1 MFFLD
6 RALDFVV
13 RRGSLTV
20 IDARGRTT
28 RFGDGMGKSVTIR
41 LNDKF
46 LQRRIFRDPGLAI
59 GEAYMDGW
67 WDCEEIDTLICKLL
81 RSGLQ
86 DAVKRDWS
94 ILWPIAL
101 AAIFNRQ
108 NKRRAQKDVRAH
120 YSLGNDLFQKM
131 LDPLMLY
138 TCGYWN
144 NAASLEQA
152 QINKLEL
159 ICRKLELKPGMRV
172 LDIGCGW
179 GGFGKY
185 AAQNHGVSVVGVTV
199 SKEQMALGQ
208 ELCQGLPVEFL
219 LSDFRQLNERFDRV
233 VAIGMIEHIGY
244 KNYRT
249 CMKVVHRCLDDD
261 GLFLL
266 HTIGEIRSV
275 TVTDPW
281 TEKYIFPGSMLPST
295 KQLGQAT
302 ENLFVMEDW
311 HNFGADYDKTLMAW
325 YANFERSWDSIK
337 RNYDD
342 RFFRMWKY
350 FLLSTA
356 GSLRARRNQLWQIVF
371 SKRGVIGG
379 YQSYRP

>member
-1 MFFLD
+1 MSASSLESAVRKLLEHTDIRINGNNRWDIQVHDNRFYK
-6 RALDFVV
+6 RAV
-13 RRGSLTV
+13 
-20 IDARGRTT
+20 
-28 RFGDGMGKSVTIR
+28 
-41 LNDKF
+41 
-46 LQRRIFRDPGLAI
+46 
-59 GEAYMDGW
+59 GEAELGLGESYMDGW
-67 WDCEEIDTLICKLL
+67 WDCDEIDTLICKLL

-86 DAVKRDWS
+86 DVVRRNWS

-101 AAIFNRQ
+101 AAVFNRQ
-108 NKRRAQKDVRAH
+108 KKRRAQKDVGAH

-138 TCGYWN
+138 TCGYWR

-185 AAQNHGVSVVGVTV
+185 AAENHGVSVVGVTV
-199 SKEQMALGQ
+199 SKEQVALGQ
-208 ELCQGLPVEFL
+208 ELCQGLPVEFR
-219 LSDFRQLNERFDRV
+219 LSDFRQLNEPFDRV

-249 CMKVVHRCLDDD
+249 FMKVAHRCLNDD

-266 HTIGEIRSV
+266 QTIGEIRSV

-337 RNYDD
+337 RNYDA

-356 GSLRARRNQLWQIVF
+356 GSFRARRNQLWQIVF

-379 YQSYRP
+379 YQSFRL

>member
-1 MFFLD
+1 MRASRLEAAVRKLLEHTDIRINGKNRWDIQVHDTRFYK
-6 RALDFVV
+6 RAL
-13 RRGSLTV
+13 GEAEL
-20 IDARGRTT
+20 G
-28 RFGDGMGKSVTIR
+28 
-41 LNDKF
+41 
-46 LQRRIFRDPGLAI
+46 I
-59 GEAYMDGW
+59 GESYMDGW
-67 WDCEEIDTLICKLL
+67 WDCDEIDTLIFKLL
-81 RSGLQ
+81 RGGLQ
-86 DAVKRDWS
+86 DVVRRNWS

-101 AAIFNRQ
+101 AAVFNRQ
-108 NKRRAQKDVRAH
+108 NKRRAQRDVGGH

-131 LDPLMLY
+131 LDPFMSY

-172 LDIGCGW
+172 LDFGCGW

-185 AAQNHGVSVVGVTV
+185 AAEHHGVSVVGVTV
-199 SKEQMALGQ
+199 SKEQVALGQ
-208 ELCQGLPVEFL
+208 ELCQGLPVEFRL
-219 LSDFRQLNERFDRV
+219 TDFRQLNERFDRV
-233 VAIGMIEHIGY
+233 VAVGIIEHIGY

-249 CMKVVHRCLDDD
+249 FMKVAHRCLEDD

-266 HTIGEIRSV
+266 QTIGEIRSV
-275 TVTDPW
+275 KVTDPW
-281 TEKYIFPGSMLPST
+281 TEKYIFPGSMLPSI
-295 KQLGQAT
+295 KQLGKAT
-302 ENLFVMEDW
+302 ENLFVMEDL

-337 RNYDD
+337 QNYDD

-356 GSLRARRNQLWQIVF
+356 GSFRARRNQLWQIVF
-371 SKRGVIGG
+371 SKQGVIGG
-379 YQSYRP
+379 YQSYRL

>member
-1 MFFLD
+1 M
-6 RALDFVV
+6 RASSLEAAV
-13 RRGSLTV
+13 RKLLEHTDIRINGNNRWDIRV
-20 IDARGRTT
+20 HDN
-28 RFGDGMGKSVTIR
+28 RFYKRAVGEAELG
-41 LNDKF
+41 
-46 LQRRIFRDPGLAI
+46 I
-59 GEAYMDGW
+59 GESYMDGW
-67 WDCEEIDTLICKLL
+67 WDCDEIDTLICKLL

-86 DAVKRDWS
+86 DAVKRNWS

-101 AAIFNRQ
+101 AAVFNRQ
-108 NKRRAQKDVRAH
+108 NKRRAQKDVGGH

-185 AAQNHGVSVVGVTV
+185 AAQNHGVSVVGVTI

-219 LSDFRQLNERFDRV
+219 LTDFRQLNERFDRV

-249 CMKVVHRCLDDD
+249 FMKVVHRCLDDD

-325 YANFERSWDSIK
+325 YANFERSWDSLK

-356 GSLRARRNQLWQIVF
+356 GSFRARRNQLWQIVF

-379 YQSYRP
+379 YQSYRL

>member
-1 MFFLD
+1 M
-6 RALDFVV
+6 RASRLEAAV
-13 RRGSLTV
+13 RKLLEHTDIRINGNNRWDIQV
-20 IDARGRTT
+20 HDN
-28 RFGDGMGKSVTIR
+28 RFYKRAVGEAELG
-41 LNDKF
+41 
-46 LQRRIFRDPGLAI
+46 I
-59 GEAYMDGW
+59 GESYMDGW
-67 WDCEEIDTLICKLL
+67 WDCDEIDTLICKLL

-86 DAVKRDWS
+86 DAVKRNWS

-101 AAIFNRQ
+101 AAVFNRQ
-108 NKRRAQKDVRAH
+108 NKRRAQKDVGGH

-249 CMKVVHRCLDDD
+249 FMKVVHRCLDDD

-281 TEKYIFPGSMLPST
+281 TEKYIFPGSMLPSI

-356 GSLRARRNQLWQIVF
+356 GSFRARRNQLWQIVF

-379 YQSYRP
+379 YQSYRL

>member
-1 MFFLD
+1 M
-6 RALDFVV
+6 RASRLEAAV
-13 RRGSLTV
+13 RKLLEHTDIRINGNNRWDIQV
-20 IDARGRTT
+20 HDN
-28 RFGDGMGKSVTIR
+28 RFYKRAVGEAELG
-41 LNDKF
+41 
-46 LQRRIFRDPGLAI
+46 I
-59 GEAYMDGW
+59 GESYMDGW
-67 WDCEEIDTLICKLL
+67 WDCDEIDTLICKLL

-86 DAVKRDWS
+86 DAVKRNWS

-101 AAIFNRQ
+101 AAVFNRQ
-108 NKRRAQKDVRAH
+108 NKRRAQKDVGGH

-249 CMKVVHRCLDDD
+249 FMKVVHRCLDDD

-325 YANFERSWDSIK
+325 YANFERSWDSLK

-356 GSLRARRNQLWQIVF
+356 GSFRARRNQLWQIVF

-379 YQSYRP
+379 YQSYRL

>member
-1 MFFLD
+1 MRASRLEAAVRKLLEHTDIRINGNNRWDIQVHDNRFYK
-6 RALDFVV
+6 RAL
-13 RRGSLTV
+13 GEAEL
-20 IDARGRTT
+20 G
-28 RFGDGMGKSVTIR
+28 
-41 LNDKF
+41 
-46 LQRRIFRDPGLAI
+46 I
-59 GEAYMDGW
+59 GESYMDGW

-108 NKRRAQKDVRAH
+108 NKRRAQKDVGAH

-219 LSDFRQLNERFDRV
+219 LTDFRQLNERFDRV

-249 CMKVVHRCLDDD
+249 FMKVVHRCLDDD

-281 TEKYIFPGSMLPST
+281 TEKYIFPGSMLPSI

-356 GSLRARRNQLWQIVF
+356 GSFRARRNQLWQIVF

-379 YQSYRP
+379 YQSYRL

>member
-1 MFFLD
+1 M
-6 RALDFVV
+6 RASRLEAAV
-13 RRGSLTV
+13 RKLLEHTDIRINGNNRWDIQV
-20 IDARGRTT
+20 HDN
-28 RFGDGMGKSVTIR
+28 RFYKRAVGEAELG
-41 LNDKF
+41 
-46 LQRRIFRDPGLAI
+46 I
-59 GEAYMDGW
+59 GESYMDGW
-67 WDCEEIDTLICKLL
+67 WDCDEIDTLICKLL

-86 DAVKRDWS
+86 DAVRRNWS

-108 NKRRAQKDVRAH
+108 NKRRAQKDVGGH

-219 LSDFRQLNERFDRV
+219 LTDFRQLNERFDRV

-249 CMKVVHRCLDDD
+249 FMKVVHRCLDDD

-356 GSLRARRNQLWQIVF
+356 GSFRARRNQLWQIVF

-379 YQSYRP
+379 YQSYRL

>member
-1 MFFLD
+1 M
-6 RALDFVV
+6 RASSLEAAV
-13 RRGSLTV
+13 RKLLEHTDIRINGNNRWDIQV
-20 IDARGRTT
+20 HDN
-28 RFGDGMGKSVTIR
+28 RFYKRAVGEAELG
-41 LNDKF
+41 
-46 LQRRIFRDPGLAI
+46 I
-59 GEAYMDGW
+59 GESYMDGW
-67 WDCEEIDTLICKLL
+67 WDCDEIDTLICKLL

-86 DAVKRDWS
+86 DAVKRNWS

-101 AAIFNRQ
+101 AAVFNRQ
-108 NKRRAQKDVRAH
+108 NKRRAQKDVGGH

-185 AAQNHGVSVVGVTV
+185 AAQNHGVSVVGVTI

-249 CMKVVHRCLDDD
+249 FMKVVHRCLDDD

-356 GSLRARRNQLWQIVF
+356 GSFRARRNQLWQIVF

-379 YQSYRP
+379 YQSYRL

>member
-1 MFFLD
+1 MRASRLEAAVRKLLEHTDIRINGNNRWDIQVHDNRFYK
-6 RALDFVV
+6 RAL
-13 RRGSLTV
+13 GEAEL
-20 IDARGRTT
+20 G
-28 RFGDGMGKSVTIR
+28 
-41 LNDKF
+41 
-46 LQRRIFRDPGLAI
+46 I
-59 GEAYMDGW
+59 GESYMDGW
-67 WDCEEIDTLICKLL
+67 WDCDEIDTLICKLL

-86 DAVKRDWS
+86 DVVRRNWS

-108 NKRRAQKDVRAH
+108 NKRRAQKDVGAH

-185 AAQNHGVSVVGVTV
+185 AAQNHGVSVVGVTI

-249 CMKVVHRCLDDD
+249 FMKVVHRCLDDD

-356 GSLRARRNQLWQIVF
+356 GSFRARRNQLWQIVF

-379 YQSYRP
+379 YQSYRL

>member
-1 MFFLD
+1 M
-6 RALDFVV
+6 RASRLEAAV
-13 RRGSLTV
+13 RKLLEHTDIRINGNNRWDIQV
-20 IDARGRTT
+20 HDN
-28 RFGDGMGKSVTIR
+28 RFYKRAVGEAELG
-41 LNDKF
+41 
-46 LQRRIFRDPGLAI
+46 I
-59 GEAYMDGW
+59 GESYMDGW
-67 WDCEEIDTLICKLL
+67 WDCDEIDTLICKLL

-86 DAVKRDWS
+86 DAVKRNWS

-101 AAIFNRQ
+101 AAVFNRQ
-108 NKRRAQKDVRAH
+108 NKRRAQKDVRGH

-185 AAQNHGVSVVGVTV
+185 AAQNHGVSVVGVTI

-249 CMKVVHRCLDDD
+249 FMKVVHRCLDDD

-356 GSLRARRNQLWQIVF
+356 GSFRARRNQLWQIVF
-371 SKRGVIGG
+371 SKRGLIGG

>member
-1 MFFLD
+1 MRASSLETAARKLLEHTDIRINGNNRWDIQVHDNRFYK
-6 RALDFVV
+6 RAL
-13 RRGSLTV
+13 GEAEL
-20 IDARGRTT
+20 G
-28 RFGDGMGKSVTIR
+28 
-41 LNDKF
+41 
-46 LQRRIFRDPGLAI
+46 I
-59 GEAYMDGW
+59 GESYMDGW
-67 WDCEEIDTLICKLL
+67 WDCDEIDTLICKLL

-86 DAVKRDWS
+86 DVVKRDWS

-108 NKRRAQKDVRAH
+108 KKRRAQKDVGGH

-144 NAASLEQA
+144 NAVSLEQA

-185 AAQNHGVSVVGVTV
+185 AAQNHGVSVVGVTI

-219 LSDFRQLNERFDRV
+219 LTDFRQLNERFDRV

-249 CMKVVHRCLDDD
+249 FMKVVHRCLDDD

-356 GSLRARRNQLWQIVF
+356 GSFRARRNQLWQIVF

-379 YQSYRP
+379 YQSYRL

>member
-1 MFFLD
+1 MRASRLEAAVRKLLEHTDIRINGNNRWDIQVHDNRFYK
-6 RALDFVV
+6 RAL
-13 RRGSLTV
+13 GEAEL
-20 IDARGRTT
+20 G
-28 RFGDGMGKSVTIR
+28 
-41 LNDKF
+41 
-46 LQRRIFRDPGLAI
+46 I
-59 GEAYMDGW
+59 GESYMDGW

-86 DAVKRDWS
+86 DVVRRNWS

-108 NKRRAQKDVRAH
+108 NKRRAQKDVGAH

-138 TCGYWN
+138 TCGYWR

-185 AAQNHGVSVVGVTV
+185 ATENYGVSVVGVTV
-199 SKEQMALGQ
+199 SKEQIALGQ
-208 ELCQGLPVEFL
+208 ELCQGLPVEFR

-249 CMKVVHRCLDDD
+249 FMKVVHRCLDDD

-325 YANFERSWDSIK
+325 YANFERSWNSLK

-356 GSLRARRNQLWQIVF
+356 GSFRARRNQLWQIVF

-379 YQSYRP
+379 YQSYRL

>member
-1 MFFLD
+1 M
-6 RALDFVV
+6 RASSLETAV
-13 RRGSLTV
+13 RKLLEHTDIRINGNNRWDIQV
-20 IDARGRTT
+20 HDN
-28 RFGDGMGKSVTIR
+28 RFYKRAV
-41 LNDKF
+41 
-46 LQRRIFRDPGLAI
+46 
-59 GEAYMDGW
+59 GEAELGLGESYMDGW

-86 DAVKRDWS
+86 DVVRRNWS

-101 AAIFNRQ
+101 AAVFNRQ
-108 NKRRAQKDVRAH
+108 NKRRAQKDVGAH

-138 TCGYWN
+138 TCGYWRD
-144 NAASLEQA
+144 AASLEQA

-185 AAQNHGVSVVGVTV
+185 ATENHGVSVVGVTV
-199 SKEQMALGQ
+199 SKEQVALGQ
-208 ELCQGLPVEFL
+208 ELCQGLPVEFR
-219 LSDFRQLNERFDRV
+219 LSDFRKLNERFDRV

-249 CMKVVHRCLDDD
+249 FMKVAHRCLDDD

-266 HTIGEIRSV
+266 QTIGEIRSV

-281 TEKYIFPGSMLPST
+281 TGKYIFPGSMLPST
-295 KQLGQAT
+295 KQLGKAI

-325 YANFERSWDSIK
+325 YENFERSWDSIK

-356 GSLRARRNQLWQIVF
+356 GSFRARRNQLWQIVF

-379 YQSYRP
+379 YQSYRS

>member
-1 MFFLD
+1 M
-6 RALDFVV
+6 RASSLEAAV
-13 RRGSLTV
+13 RKLLEHTDIRINGNNRWDIQV
-20 IDARGRTT
+20 HDN
-28 RFGDGMGKSVTIR
+28 RFYKRAVGEAELG
-41 LNDKF
+41 
-46 LQRRIFRDPGLAI
+46 I
-59 GEAYMDGW
+59 GESYMDGW
-67 WDCEEIDTLICKLL
+67 WDCDEIDTLICKLL

-86 DAVKRDWS
+86 DTVRRNWS

-101 AAIFNRQ
+101 AAVFNRQ
-108 NKRRAQKDVRAH
+108 NKRRAQKDVGGH

-185 AAQNHGVSVVGVTV
+185 AAQNHGVSVVGVTI

-219 LSDFRQLNERFDRV
+219 LTDFRQLNERFDRV

-249 CMKVVHRCLDDD
+249 FMKVVHRCLDDD

-356 GSLRARRNQLWQIVF
+356 GSFRARRNQLWQIVF

-379 YQSYRP
+379 YQSYRS

>member
-1 MFFLD
+1 M
-6 RALDFVV
+6 RASRLEAAV
-13 RRGSLTV
+13 RKLLEHTDIRINGNNRWDIQV
-20 IDARGRTT
+20 HNN
-28 RFGDGMGKSVTIR
+28 RFYKRAVGEAELG
-41 LNDKF
+41 
-46 LQRRIFRDPGLAI
+46 I
-59 GEAYMDGW
+59 GESYMDGW
-67 WDCEEIDTLICKLL
+67 WDCDEIDTLICKLL

-86 DAVKRDWS
+86 DVVKRDWS

-101 AAIFNRQ
+101 AAVFNRQ
-108 NKRRAQKDVRAH
+108 NKRRAQKDVGGH

-144 NAASLEQA
+144 NAASLQQA

-185 AAQNHGVSVVGVTV
+185 AAQNHGVSVVGVTI

-219 LSDFRQLNERFDRV
+219 LTDFRQLNERFDRV

-249 CMKVVHRCLDDD
+249 FMKVVHRCLDDD

-281 TEKYIFPGSMLPST
+281 TEKYIFPGSMLPSI

-325 YANFERSWDSIK
+325 YANFERSWNSLK

-356 GSLRARRNQLWQIVF
+356 GSFRARRNQLWQIVF

-379 YQSYRP
+379 YQSYRL

>member
-1 MFFLD
+1 M
-6 RALDFVV
+6 RASRLEAAV
-13 RRGSLTV
+13 RKLLEHTDIRINGNNRWDIQV
-20 IDARGRTT
+20 HDN
-28 RFGDGMGKSVTIR
+28 RFYKRAVGEAELG
-41 LNDKF
+41 
-46 LQRRIFRDPGLAI
+46 I
-59 GEAYMDGW
+59 GESYMDGW
-67 WDCEEIDTLICKLL
+67 WDCDEIDTLICKLL

-86 DAVKRDWS
+86 DAVKRNWS

-101 AAIFNRQ
+101 AAVFNRQ
-108 NKRRAQKDVRAH
+108 NKRRAQKDVGGH

-249 CMKVVHRCLDDD
+249 FMKVVHRCLDDD

-356 GSLRARRNQLWQIVF
+356 GSFRARRNQLWQIVF

-379 YQSYRP
+379 YQSYRL

>member
-1 MFFLD
+1 M
-6 RALDFVV
+6 RASRLEAAV
-13 RRGSLTV
+13 RKLLEHTDIRINGNNRWDIQV
-20 IDARGRTT
+20 HDN
-28 RFGDGMGKSVTIR
+28 RFYKRAVGEAELG
-41 LNDKF
+41 
-46 LQRRIFRDPGLAI
+46 I
-59 GEAYMDGW
+59 GESYMDGW
-67 WDCEEIDTLICKLL
+67 WDCDEIDTLICKLL

-86 DAVKRDWS
+86 DAVKRNWS

-108 NKRRAQKDVRAH
+108 NKRRAQKDVGGH

-249 CMKVVHRCLDDD
+249 FMKVVHRCLDDD

-356 GSLRARRNQLWQIVF
+356 GSFRARRNQLWQIVF

>member
-1 MFFLD
+1 M
-6 RALDFVV
+6 RASSLETAV
-13 RRGSLTV
+13 RKLLEHTDIRINGDNPWDIQV
-20 IDARGRTT
+20 HDN
-28 RFGDGMGKSVTIR
+28 RFYKRAVGEAELG
-41 LNDKF
+41 
-46 LQRRIFRDPGLAI
+46 I
-59 GEAYMDGW
+59 GESYMDGW
-67 WDCEEIDTLICKLL
+67 WDCDEIDTLICKLL

-86 DAVKRDWS
+86 DAVKRNWS

-101 AAIFNRQ
+101 AAVFNRQ
-108 NKRRAQKDVRAH
+108 NKRRAQKDVGGH

-185 AAQNHGVSVVGVTV
+185 AAQNHGVSVVGVTI

-219 LSDFRQLNERFDRV
+219 LTDFRQLNERFDRV

-249 CMKVVHRCLDDD
+249 FMKVVHRCLDDD

-325 YANFERSWDSIK
+325 YANFERSWDSLK

-356 GSLRARRNQLWQIVF
+356 GSFRARRNQLWQIVF

-379 YQSYRP
+379 YQSYRL

>member
-1 MFFLD
+1 M
-6 RALDFVV
+6 RASSLEAAV
-13 RRGSLTV
+13 RKLLEHTDIRINGNNRWDIQV
-20 IDARGRTT
+20 HDN
-28 RFGDGMGKSVTIR
+28 RFYKRAV
-41 LNDKF
+41 
-46 LQRRIFRDPGLAI
+46 
-59 GEAYMDGW
+59 GEAELGLGESYMDGW
-67 WDCEEIDTLICKLL
+67 WDCDEIDTLICKLL

-86 DAVKRDWS
+86 DTVKRNWS

-101 AAIFNRQ
+101 ATVFNRQ
-108 NKRRAQKDVRAH
+108 NKRRAQKDVGAH

-131 LDPLMLY
+131 LDPLMIY
-138 TCGYWN
+138 TCGYWS

-185 AAQNHGVSVVGVTV
+185 AAENHGVSVVGVTV
-199 SKEQMALGQ
+199 SKEQVALGQ
-208 ELCQGLPVEFL
+208 ELCQGLPVKFR
-219 LSDFRQLNERFDRV
+219 LSDFRQLNERFDRI

-249 CMKVVHRCLDDD
+249 FMKVAHRCLDED

-266 HTIGEIRSV
+266 QTIGEIRSV
-275 TVTDPW
+275 NVTDPW
-281 TEKYIFPGSMLPST
+281 MEKYIFPGSMLPSI
-295 KQLGQAT
+295 KQLGQAA

-356 GSLRARRNQLWQIVF
+356 GSFRARRNQLWQIVF
-371 SKRGVIGG
+371 SKRGLIGG
-379 YQSYRP
+379 YQSYRL

>member
-1 MFFLD
+1 M
-6 RALDFVV
+6 RASRLEAAV
-13 RRGSLTV
+13 RKLLEHTDIRINGNNRWDIQV
-20 IDARGRTT
+20 HDN
-28 RFGDGMGKSVTIR
+28 RFYKRAV
-41 LNDKF
+41 
-46 LQRRIFRDPGLAI
+46 
-59 GEAYMDGW
+59 GEAELGLGESYMDGW

-86 DAVKRDWS
+86 DVVRRNWS

-101 AAIFNRQ
+101 AAVFNRQ
-108 NKRRAQKDVRAH
+108 KKRRAQKDVGGH

-185 AAQNHGVSVVGVTV
+185 AAENHGVSVVGVTV

-249 CMKVVHRCLDDD
+249 FMKVVHRCLDDD

-337 RNYDD
+337 QNYDD

-356 GSLRARRNQLWQIVF
+356 GSFRARRNQLWQIVF

-379 YQSYRP
+379 YQSYRS

>member
-1 MFFLD
+1 M
-6 RALDFVV
+6 RASRLEAAV
-13 RRGSLTV
+13 RKLLEHTDIRINGNNRWDIQV
-20 IDARGRTT
+20 HDN
-28 RFGDGMGKSVTIR
+28 RFYKRAVGEAELG
-41 LNDKF
+41 
-46 LQRRIFRDPGLAI
+46 I
-59 GEAYMDGW
+59 GESYMDGW
-67 WDCEEIDTLICKLL
+67 WDCDEIDTLICKLL

-86 DAVKRDWS
+86 DAVKRNWS

-249 CMKVVHRCLDDD
+249 FMKVVHRCLDDD

-356 GSLRARRNQLWQIVF
+356 GSFRARRNQLWQIVF

-379 YQSYRP
+379 YQSYRL

>member
-1 MFFLD
+1 M
-6 RALDFVV
+6 RASSLEAAV
-13 RRGSLTV
+13 RKLLEHTDIRINGNNRWDIQV
-20 IDARGRTT
+20 HDN
-28 RFGDGMGKSVTIR
+28 RFYKRAVGEAELG
-41 LNDKF
+41 
-46 LQRRIFRDPGLAI
+46 I
-59 GEAYMDGW
+59 GESYMDGW
-67 WDCEEIDTLICKLL
+67 WDCDEIDTLICKLL

-86 DAVKRDWS
+86 DAVKRNWS

-101 AAIFNRQ
+101 AAVFNRQ
-108 NKRRAQKDVRAH
+108 NKRRAQKDVGGH

-144 NAASLEQA
+144 NAVSLEQA

-185 AAQNHGVSVVGVTV
+185 AAQNHGVSVVGVTI

-219 LSDFRQLNERFDRV
+219 LTDFRQLNERFDRV

-249 CMKVVHRCLDDD
+249 FMKVVHRCLDDD

-281 TEKYIFPGSMLPST
+281 TEKYIFPGSMLPSI

-337 RNYDD
+337 KNYDD

-356 GSLRARRNQLWQIVF
+356 GSFRARRNQLWQIVF

-379 YQSYRP
+379 YQSYRL

>member
-1 MFFLD
+1 M
-6 RALDFVV
+6 RASSLEAAV
-13 RRGSLTV
+13 RKLLEHTDIRINGNNRWDIQV
-20 IDARGRTT
+20 HDN
-28 RFGDGMGKSVTIR
+28 RFYKRAVGEAELG
-41 LNDKF
+41 
-46 LQRRIFRDPGLAI
+46 I
-59 GEAYMDGW
+59 GESYMDGW
-67 WDCEEIDTLICKLL
+67 WDCDEIDTLICKLL

-86 DAVKRDWS
+86 DAVRRNWS

-101 AAIFNRQ
+101 AAVFNRQ
-108 NKRRAQKDVRAH
+108 NKRRAQKDVGGH

-185 AAQNHGVSVVGVTV
+185 AAQNHGVSVVGVTI

-219 LSDFRQLNERFDRV
+219 LTDFRQLNERFDRV

-249 CMKVVHRCLDDD
+249 FMKVVHRCLDDD

-325 YANFERSWDSIK
+325 YANFERSWDSLK

-356 GSLRARRNQLWQIVF
+356 GSFRARRNQLWQIVF

>member
-1 MFFLD
+1 M
-6 RALDFVV
+6 RASRLEAAV
-13 RRGSLTV
+13 RKLLEHTDIRINGNNRWDIQV
-20 IDARGRTT
+20 HDN
-28 RFGDGMGKSVTIR
+28 RFYKRAV
-41 LNDKF
+41 
-46 LQRRIFRDPGLAI
+46 
-59 GEAYMDGW
+59 GEAELGLGESYMDGW

-86 DAVKRDWS
+86 DVVRRNWS

-101 AAIFNRQ
+101 AAVFNRQ
-108 NKRRAQKDVRAH
+108 KKRRAQKDVGGH

-185 AAQNHGVSVVGVTV
+185 AAENHGVSVVGVTV

-208 ELCQGLPVEFL
+208 ELCQGLPVEFR

-249 CMKVVHRCLDDD
+249 FMKVVHRCLDDD

-337 RNYDD
+337 QNYDD

-356 GSLRARRNQLWQIVF
+356 GSFRARRNQLWQIVF

-379 YQSYRP
+379 YQSYRL

>member
-1 MFFLD
+1 M
-6 RALDFVV
+6 RASRLEAAV
-13 RRGSLTV
+13 RKLLEHTDIRINGNNRWDIQV
-20 IDARGRTT
+20 HDN
-28 RFGDGMGKSVTIR
+28 RFYKRAV
-41 LNDKF
+41 
-46 LQRRIFRDPGLAI
+46 
-59 GEAYMDGW
+59 GEAELGLGESYMDGW
-67 WDCEEIDTLICKLL
+67 WDCDEIDTLICKLL

-86 DAVKRDWS
+86 DTVRRNWS

-101 AAIFNRQ
+101 AAVFNRQ
-108 NKRRAQKDVRAH
+108 NKRRAQKDVGGH

-185 AAQNHGVSVVGVTV
+185 AAENHGVSVVGVTV
-199 SKEQMALGQ
+199 SKEQVALGQ
-208 ELCQGLPVEFL
+208 ELCQGLPVKFR
-219 LSDFRQLNERFDRV
+219 LSDFRQLNERFDRI

-249 CMKVVHRCLDDD
+249 FMKVAHRCLDED

-266 HTIGEIRSV
+266 QTIGEIRSV
-275 TVTDPW
+275 NVTDPW
-281 TEKYIFPGSMLPST
+281 MEKYIFPGSMLPSI
-295 KQLGQAT
+295 KQLGQAA

-311 HNFGADYDKTLMAW
+311 HNFGADYDKTLLAW

-356 GSLRARRNQLWQIVF
+356 GSFRARRNQLWQIVF

-379 YQSYRP
+379 YQSYRL

>member
-1 MFFLD
+1 MRASRLEAAVRKLLEHTDIRINGNNLWDIQVHDNRFYK
-6 RALDFVV
+6 RAL
-13 RRGSLTV
+13 GEAEL
-20 IDARGRTT
+20 G
-28 RFGDGMGKSVTIR
+28 
-41 LNDKF
+41 
-46 LQRRIFRDPGLAI
+46 I
-59 GEAYMDGW
+59 GESYMDGW
-67 WDCEEIDTLICKLL
+67 WDCEEIDTLSCKLL

-86 DAVKRDWS
+86 DVVKRDWS

-101 AAIFNRQ
+101 AAVFNRQ
-108 NKRRAQKDVRAH
+108 NKRRAQKDVGGH

-144 NAASLEQA
+144 NAASLQQA

-249 CMKVVHRCLDDD
+249 FMKVVHRCLDDD

-325 YANFERSWDSIK
+325 YANFERSWNSLK

-356 GSLRARRNQLWQIVF
+356 GSFRARRNQLWQIVF

-379 YQSYRP
+379 YQSYRL

>member
-1 MFFLD
+1 M
-6 RALDFVV
+6 RASRLEAAV
-13 RRGSLTV
+13 RKLLEHTDIRINGNNRWDIQV
-20 IDARGRTT
+20 HNN
-28 RFGDGMGKSVTIR
+28 RFYKRAVGEAELG
-41 LNDKF
+41 
-46 LQRRIFRDPGLAI
+46 I
-59 GEAYMDGW
+59 GESYMDGW

-108 NKRRAQKDVRAH
+108 NKRRAQKDVGGH

-144 NAASLEQA
+144 NAASLQQA

-249 CMKVVHRCLDDD
+249 FMKVVHRCLDDD

-281 TEKYIFPGSMLPST
+281 TEKYIFPGSMLPSI

-325 YANFERSWDSIK
+325 YANFERSWNSLK

-356 GSLRARRNQLWQIVF
+356 GSFRARRNQLWQIVF
-371 SKRGVIGG
+371 SNRGVIGG
-379 YQSYRP
+379 YQSYRL